1 MFKNKLSLAVCIS
14 LAIFLFFCLVGAFSL
29 AQNEEMAETLLSS
42 LQNEMYAFV
51 ADDNQA
57 VLSLKLFL
65 NNLEAAVLLFIG
77 GATFGLVT
85 MFVLMTN
92 GIIIG
97 FVLSYASEE
106 KGILPVMASIIPHG
120 IMEIPAFLIAA
131 GLGLLL
137 SVSLWD
143 EFKGKGDAASDAKSL
158 AQQFILIVI
167 PLLAFAAVTEAF
179 ITPQIIDL
187 VLQGV

>member
-1 MFKNKLSLAVCIS
+1 MSDKKLSIAVLISLAVFI
-14 LAIFLFFCLVGAFSL
+14 FFCLIGAFTI
-29 AQNEEMAETLLSS
+29 AQNEEIAEPLITSIKE
-42 LQNEMYAFV
+42 EMYAFV
-51 ADDNQA
+51 MDENPA

-97 FVLSYASEE
+97 FVISYASEE
-106 KGILPVMASIIPHG
+106 KGMLPIMASIIPHG
-120 IMEIPAFLIAA
+120 IMEIPAFLIAS

-137 SVSLWD
+137 SISLWN
-143 EFKGKGDAASDAKSL
+143 EFKGRGDAASDAKAL
-158 AQQFILIVI
+158 AQKFIILVI
-167 PLLAFAAVTEAF
+167 PLLAFAAITEAF

>member
-1 MFKNKLSLAVCIS
+1 MSDKKLSLAVLVS
-14 LAIFLFFCLVGAFSL
+14 LAVFIFFCLIGAFSI
-29 AQNEEMAETLLSS
+29 AQNEEIAEPLIKSIKE
-42 LQNEMYAFV
+42 EMYAFV
-51 ADDNQA
+51 MDENPA

-97 FVLSYASEE
+97 FVISYASEE
-106 KGILPVMASIIPHG
+106 KGILPIMASIIPHG

-143 EFKGKGDAASDAKSL
+143 EFKGPGDAASDAKAL
-158 AQQFILIVI
+158 AQKFILLVI
-167 PLLAFAAVTEAF
+167 PLLAFAAITEAF

-187 VLQGV
+187 VLKGV

>member
-1 MFKNKLSLAVCIS
+1 MSDKKLSLAVLIS
-14 LAIFLFFCLVGAFSL
+14 LAVFIFFCLIGAFTI
-29 AQNEEMAETLLSS
+29 AQNEEIAEPLIIS
-42 LQNEMYAFV
+42 LREEMFV
-51 ADDNQA
+51 FVMDENPA
-57 VLSLKLFL
+57 VLSFKLFL

-97 FVLSYASEE
+97 FVISYASEE
-106 KGILPVMASIIPHG
+106 KGILPIMASIIPHG

-143 EFKGKGDAASDAKSL
+143 EFRGQGDAASDAKAL
-158 AQQFILIVI
+158 AHKFIVLVI
-167 PLLAFAAVTEAF
+167 PLLAFAAITEAF

-187 VLQGV
+187 ILQGV

>member
-1 MFKNKLSLAVCIS
+1 MFENKLSLAVSVS
-14 LAIFLFFCLVGAFSL
+14 LAVFLIFSFIGAFSIS
-29 AQNEEMAETLLSS
+29 QNEEIAESFISS

-51 ADDNQA
+51 TDDNTA
-57 VLSLKLFL
+57 VLAVKLFF
-65 NNLEAAVLLFIG
+65 NNLEASVLLFIG
-77 GATFGLVT
+77 GATFGLLT
-85 MFVLMTN
+85 MFILMTN

-97 FVLSYASEE
+97 FVVSYASE
-106 KGILPVMASIIPHG
+106 KTGFLPILASVIPHG

-137 SVSLWD
+137 SESLWA
-143 EFKGKGDAASDAKSL
+143 ELRGNGDAASDAKKL
-158 AQQFILIVI
+158 GRKFILIVI
-167 PLLAFAAVTEAF
+167 PLLAFAAITEAF